1 METGLIKSGSYIR
14 YSVIREPP
22 KLVTAGG
29 IAVVT
34 ALEVRWCNWGWLEGN
49 NLKRTSWGK
58 RQQERRALAE
68 NAKRLRFLLKAV
80 PTCRAACIRGA
91 VLGRYL
97 SFFWGLPLLIPQLY
111 CSRLY

>member
-14 YSVIREPP
+14 YSVIRKPP
-22 KLVTAGG
+22 KLITAGG

-34 ALEVRWCNWGWLEGN
+34 ALEVRWCNWGWLEG

-68 NAKRLRFLLKAV
+68 NAKRLRFFSRRFCLATA
-80 PTCRAACIRGA
+80 PRA
-91 VLGRYL
+91 
-97 SFFWGLPLLIPQLY
+97 
-111 CSRLY
+111 

>member
-34 ALEVRWCNWGWLEGN
+34 ALEVPVV
-49 NLKRTSWGK
+49 
-58 RQQERRALAE
+58 Q
-68 NAKRLRFLLKAV
+68 
-80 PTCRAACIRGA
+80 
-91 VLGRYL
+91 LGMV
-97 SFFWGLPLLIPQLY
+97 GG
-111 CSRLY
+111 